1 MEYRAANDAGL
12 RTRRRGKAMTAAI
25 TTSRAG
31 IALLGGALLL
41 TLAACKDPDIIL
53 QGQRE
58 DIREGNSAR
67 IENQSRAISLPQQ
80 TTNAAWPQS
89 HGLETYRTA
98 HPALSAAPQRIWSV
112 SIGNGDERRH
122 RITATPV
129 AGDGRI
135 YTLDSGVQVSATSP
149 SGQLLWKSDLIA
161 SADGA
166 ATGGGVAFHEGVLYV
181 SSGYGLLTALEAS
194 SGKQIWSQKLQA
206 TGSGQPTIGNGL
218 VYLVAG
224 DDTGW
229 AVNTKDGRI
238 AWQIAATPSTS
249 NVLGGPA
256 PVLTS
261 DLAIF
266 AFGSGDLTATFRN
279 GGLRR
284 WSASVSG
291 KRVGH
296 TTARIGDVTGAPV
309 VVGKRAYV
317 GNHSGRTVAFDL
329 YDGNRIW
336 TTREGAV
343 GPVWPVGGSL
353 FQISDLGRLLRLDA
367 NTGEVIWATRLPG
380 YLKDKPGK
388 RGAIVA
394 HYGPVL
400 AGGNVIVASNDGLLR
415 LFKPEDGSL
424 VRTIEVPGGA
434 TTAPIVVGKTLYVV
448 STKGELHA
456 FR

>member
-1 MEYRAANDAGL
+1 M
-12 RTRRRGKAMTAAI
+12 
-25 TTSRAG
+25 
-31 IALLGGALLL
+31 ALIGGALLL
-41 TLAACKDPDIIL
+41 TLAACEEPEVIL

-58 DIREGNSAR
+58 DIREGTT
-67 IENQSRAISLPQQ
+67 EQVVNQSRAISLPQQ
-80 TTNAAWPQS
+80 VANSAWPQS
-89 HGLETYRTA
+89 HGIEKYRTA
-98 HPALSAAPQRIWSV
+98 HPALSAAPQRVWSV
-112 SIGNGDERRH
+112 SIGSGDERRH

-129 AGDGRI
+129 VGDGRI
-135 YTLDSGVQVSATSP
+135 YTLDSGVQVTAVSL
-149 SGQLLWKSDLIA
+149 SGQVLWTADVVA
-161 SADGA
+161 SADGG
-166 ATGGGVAFHEGVLYV
+166 ATGGGVAYHEGVVYV
-181 SSGYGLLTALEAS
+181 SSGYGVLTALEAK
-194 SGKQIWSQKLQA
+194 SGKLIWRQQLDA

-229 AVNTKDGRI
+229 AIKTKDGRI
-238 AWQIAATPSTS
+238 AWQISATPSPS

-284 WSASVSG
+284 WNASVAG

-296 TTARIGDVTGAPV
+296 STARIGDVTGAPV
-309 VVGKRAYV
+309 VVGSRAFV

-329 YDGNRIW
+329 SDGNRIW
-336 TTREGAV
+336 TTREGAF

-353 FQISDLGRLLRLDA
+353 FQVSDLGRLLRLDA
-367 NTGEVIWATRLPG
+367 NTGEVIWAVGMPG
-380 YLKDKPGK
+380 FLKDKPGK
-388 RGAIVA
+388 RGEIVA

-415 LFKPEDGSL
+415 LFKPEDGTL

-434 TTAPIVVGKTLYVV
+434 TTAPVVVGKTLYVV

>member
-1 MEYRAANDAGL
+1 M
-12 RTRRRGKAMTAAI
+12 MSAI

-31 IALLGGALLL
+31 LILLGGALLL
-41 TLAACKDPDIIL
+41 TLAACKEPEVIL
-53 QGQRE
+53 RGERE
-58 DIREGNSAR
+58 DIREGSSTR
-67 IENQSRAISLPQQ
+67 VQNQSRAISLPQQ
-80 TTNAAWPQS
+80 TANSGWQQS
-89 HGLETYRTA
+89 HGIEAYRTA
-98 HPALSAAPQRIWSV
+98 HPALSSAPQQVWSV
-112 SIGNGDERRH
+112 SIGAGDERRN

-129 AGDGRI
+129 VGDGRI
-135 YTLDSGVQVSATSP
+135 YTLDSGVQVSAVSAA
-149 SGQLLWKSDLIA
+149 GQILWTADLIP
-161 SADGA
+161 SADGGG
-166 ATGGGVAFHEGVLYV
+166 TGGGLAFHEGVVYV
-181 SSGYGLLTALEAS
+181 SSGYGVLTALEAK
-194 SGKQIWSQKLQA
+194 SGKQIWRQKLEA
-206 TGSGQPTIGNGL
+206 TGSGQPSVGGGL
-218 VYLVAG
+218 VYVVAG

-229 AVNTKDGRI
+229 AVNAKDGRI
-238 AWQIAATPSTS
+238 AWQISATPSPS

-256 PVLTS
+256 PALTS

-266 AFGSGDLTATFRN
+266 AFGAGDLTATFRN

-284 WSASVSG
+284 WSASVAG

-296 TTARIGDVTGAPV
+296 STARIGDVTGGPV
-309 VVGKRAYV
+309 VVGNRAYV

-329 YDGNRIW
+329 EDGSRIW
-336 TTREGAV
+336 TAREGAL
-343 GPVWPVGGSL
+343 GPVWPAGGSL
-353 FQISDLGRLLRLDA
+353 FQVSDLGRLLRLDA
-367 NTGEVIWATRLPG
+367 STGEVIWAITLPG

-388 RGAIVA
+388 RSAIVA

-400 AGGNVIVASNDGLLR
+400 AGGTVIVASNDGLLR